1 MDPYASSDEE
11 YVYESEGDYVYEG
24 DYEEPPPVQE
34 PAVLKEHDSSSLAK
48 KAEAASHLAS
58 YEAKFIGKG
67 TSFGSM
73 CIKRDFRTLAKEPL
87 DGVTVEFVGES
98 LYKWHVYMDVAM
110 DLPEFEGDCRRWG
123 VTQIHLEITFPEDY
137 PSSPPFVRVI
147 TPRFAMHTGH
157 VTVGGS
163 ICAEVLTPSGWTAA
177 RTMADLIV
185 DLQALIAAG
194 GPRLDPSNQT
204 PYSEAEARANFL
216 RIARSKGWL

>member
-1 MDPYASSDEE
+1 MESYASSDDD
-11 YVYESEGDYVYEG
+11 YVYESEEEYSYVKEASLASK
-24 DYEEPPPVQE
+24 E
-34 PAVLKEHDSSSLAK
+34 PAILKEHDSRSFAK
-48 KAEAASHLAS
+48 KAEAASRLAS

-87 DGVTVEFVGES
+87 DGVTVEFVGDS

-194 GPRLDPSNQT
+194 GPRLDPTNQS